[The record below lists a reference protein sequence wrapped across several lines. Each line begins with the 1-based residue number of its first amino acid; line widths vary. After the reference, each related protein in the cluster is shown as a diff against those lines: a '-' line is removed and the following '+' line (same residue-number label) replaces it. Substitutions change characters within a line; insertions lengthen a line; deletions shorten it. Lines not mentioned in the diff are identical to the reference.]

1 MKTLTNLISAFI
13 FVLALSTSVRAQ
25 TQTQSFNIDPAASQ
39 LTWTGYAEVGSWA
52 PTGTLRLAKGQVM
65 RTGNQI
71 NSATMT
77 MDMTSIRHE
86 NDRLQTHLR
95 DEAFFDA
102 AHFPTA
108 TFVLRSLSG
117 TTATGQ
123 LTLKGVTKTVSFP
136 VTISSDGIGLRI
148 KGRAL
153 IDRTQFGIRYNS
165 TSFFS
170 DLGDQAIKNEFAL
183 VFDVL
188 AKPVVPVKRSATR

>member
-1 MKTLTNLISAFI
+1 MKTLTNFIAAFV
-13 FVLALSTSVRAQ
+13 FLLALSVSVQAQ
-25 TQTQSFNIDPAASQ
+25 PQSFSIDPDASQ

-52 PTGTLRLAKGQVM
+52 PTGTLRLAKGQVT

-86 NDRLQTHLR
+86 NERLQTHLR

-102 AHFPTA
+102 AHFPMA

-123 LTLKGVTKTVSFP
+123 LTLKGVTKPVSFP
-136 VTISSDGIGLRI
+136 VTSSPDGTGLRI

-165 TSFFS
+165 TSFFA

-183 VFDVL
+183 AFDVL
-188 AKPVVPVKRSATR
+188 AKPAMPIKRSATR

>member
-1 MKTLTNLISAFI
+1 MKPLTILIVAFAV
-13 FVLALSTSVRAQ
+13 VLMLSTSVQAQ
-25 TQTQSFNIDPAASQ
+25 PQSFTIDPTASQ

-52 PTGTLRLAKGQVM
+52 PTGTLRLAKGQVT

-71 NSATMT
+71 TSAIMT

-86 NDRLQTHLR
+86 NERLQTHLR
-95 DEAFFDA
+95 DEALFDA

-123 LTLKGVTKTVSFP
+123 LTLKGITKLVSFP
-136 VTISSDGIGLRI
+136 VSVSPDGTSLRI

-165 TSFFS
+165 TSFFT

-183 VFDVL
+183 QFDVL
-188 AKPVVPVKRSATR
+188 AKPIKLAKGSATRS

>member
-1 MKTLTNLISAFI
+1 MKTLTNF
-13 FVLALSTSVRAQ
+13 TSVVVFLFALTASAQ
-25 TQTQSFNIDPAASQ
+25 AQSQLLSIDPDASQ

-52 PTGTLRLAKGQVM
+52 PTGTLHLAKGQLT
-65 RTGNQI
+65 RTGNRI
-71 NSATMT
+71 NNATII
-77 MDMTSIRHE
+77 MDMTSIRHD

-123 LTLKGVTKTVSFP
+123 LTLKGVTKPISFP
-136 VTISSDGIGLRI
+136 VTVSPDGTGLRI

-183 VFDVL
+183 QFDVL
-188 AKPVVPVKRSATR
+188 AQPALSTRRSATR

>member
-1 MKTLTNLISAFI
+1 MKTLTNFMAAFV
-13 FVLALSTSVRAQ
+13 FLLALSMSAQ
-25 TQTQSFNIDPAASQ
+25 AQSQSFSIDTDASQ

-52 PTGTLRLAKGQVM
+52 PTGTLRLAKGQVT

-71 NSATMT
+71 TSATMT
-77 MDMTSIRHE
+77 MNMTSIRHE

-102 AHFPTA
+102 AHLPTA
-108 TFVLRSLSG
+108 TFVLRSFSG

-123 LTLKGVTKTVSFP
+123 LTLKGVTKSVSFP
-136 VTISSDGIGLRI
+136 ATVSPDGTGLRI

-165 TSFFS
+165 TSFFA
-170 DLGDQAIKNEFAL
+170 DQAIKNEFAL
-183 VFDVL
+183 AFDVL
-188 AKPVVPVKRSATR
+188 AKPVIPIKRSATR

>member
-1 MKTLTNLISAFI
+1 MKTLTNIISAFI
-13 FVLALSTSVRAQ
+13 FVLTLSISVRAQ
-25 TQTQSFNIDPAASQ
+25 SQSFSIDTDASK

-52 PTGTLRLAKGQVM
+52 PTGTLRLSRGQVT

-71 NSATMT
+71 SSATMT
-77 MDMTSIRHE
+77 MDMTSIQHE

-102 AHFPTA
+102 ARFPTA

-117 TTATGQ
+117 TVATGQ
-123 LTLKGVTKTVSFP
+123 LTLKGITKTVSFP
-136 VTISSDGIGLRI
+136 VTVGQDGTGLRI

-165 TSFFS
+165 TSFFA

-183 VFDVL
+183 AFDVL
-188 AKPVVPVKRSATR
+188 AKPVTSAKRSATR

>member
-1 MKTLTNLISAFI
+1 MKTLTTLTAAFV
-13 FVLALSTSVRAQ
+13 FLLALSISVQAQ
-25 TQTQSFNIDPAASQ
+25 TQAQSFNIDQAASQ

-52 PTGTLRLAKGQVM
+52 PTGTLRLAKGQVT
-65 RTGNQI
+65 RTGSQI
-71 NSATMT
+71 SSATMT
-77 MDMTSIRHE
+77 MDITSIQHE
-86 NDRLQTHLR
+86 NERLQTHLR

-136 VTISSDGIGLRI
+136 VTINSDGTGLRI

-165 TSFFS
+165 TSFFA

-183 VFDVL
+183 AFDVL
-188 AKPVVPVKRSATR
+188 AKPVIPIKRSATR